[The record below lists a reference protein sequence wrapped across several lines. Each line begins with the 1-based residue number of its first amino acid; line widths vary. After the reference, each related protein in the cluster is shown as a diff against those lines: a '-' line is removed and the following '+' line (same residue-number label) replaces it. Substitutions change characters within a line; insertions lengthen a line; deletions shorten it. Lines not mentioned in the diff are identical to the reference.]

1 MAKEKLE
8 LAGVS
13 VEDLH
18 AQLGSLSSELNTM
31 KFDHAVKGLGNPM
44 ELRYMRRDIARINTE
59 IRKHELDSMSAESL
73 EMRSKIR
80 ARRRR
85 QK

>member
-13 VEDLH
+13 VEEL
-18 AQLGSLSSELNTM
+18 QVKLSSMDNELVSM
-31 KFDHAVKGLGNPM
+31 KFEHAVKGMGNPM

-59 IRKHELDSMSAESL
+59 IRKRELDAMSSESL
-73 EMRSKIR
+73 GMRSKIR

>member
-1 MAKEKLE
+1 MAKEKLV
-8 LAGVS
+8 LADVS
-13 VEDLH
+13 VEDLQ
-18 AQLGSLSSELNTM
+18 AQLGSLEGELISM
-31 KFDHAVKGLGNPM
+31 KFEHAVKGLPNPV
-44 ELRYMRRDIARINTE
+44 ELRNMRRDIARVNTE
-59 IRKHELDSMSAESL
+59 IRSRELTAMSAESL